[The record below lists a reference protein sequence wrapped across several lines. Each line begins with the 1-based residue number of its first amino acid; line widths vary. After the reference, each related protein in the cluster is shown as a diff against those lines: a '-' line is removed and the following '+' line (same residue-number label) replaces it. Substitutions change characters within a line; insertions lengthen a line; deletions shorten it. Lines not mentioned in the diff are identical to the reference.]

1 MPDLQEASLVV
12 KGGPNGGATVPL
24 SGGGLV
30 LGRGPDNDLDI
41 DDETVSPRHAAI
53 MQSPD
58 GYVLR
63 DLGLA
68 NGTYVNRDEV
78 GHREHLLKHGDKVRL
93 AGSEPSFVFRQ
104 KSGGTVK
111 VRTGQTDGPAEQ
123 TQGPQDKPLER
134 SEPVLSDEEA
144 ALLKLLKPNKGSAIS
159 RQEIGG
165 QVWPDVSPDDLT
177 SQQVID
183 KTVLRLRAYLHDDP
197 RRPRRLITAGDY
209 GYVLV

>member
-1 MPDLQEASLVV
+1 VVDLHEASLVV
-12 KGGPNGGATVPL
+12 RGGPNTGAAVPL

-30 LGRGPDNDLDI
+30 LGRGPDNDVDV
-41 DDETVSPRHAAI
+41 DDETVSRRHAVI
-53 MQSPD
+53 LKSPD

-63 DLGLA
+63 DLDSA

-78 GHREHLLKHGDKVRL
+78 GHRDHLLKHVDKVRL
-93 AGSEPSFVFRQ
+93 AGSEPSFTFRQ

-111 VRTGQTDGPAEQ
+111 VRTGQPAGPAEP
-123 TQGPQDKPLER
+123 PQEPQEEPHGR
-134 SEPVLSDEEA
+134 SEAVLSDEEA
-144 ALLKLLKPNKGSAIS
+144 ALLKLLESNKGGAIS

-165 QVWPDVSPDDLT
+165 QVWPDVSPDDLAR
-177 SQQVID
+177 QQVID

-197 RRPRRLITAGDY
+197 RRPRRLITVGDH